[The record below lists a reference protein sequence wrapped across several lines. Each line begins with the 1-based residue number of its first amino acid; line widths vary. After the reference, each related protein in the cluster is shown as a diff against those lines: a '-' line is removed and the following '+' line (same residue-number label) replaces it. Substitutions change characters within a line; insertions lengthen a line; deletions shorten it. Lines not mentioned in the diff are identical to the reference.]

1 MGDRVIDS
9 ENGIVQKLHDLKDG
23 RFVLESVSTNVGAII
38 EANKRQLNNVDRSK
52 KMGEFVHVGRVDSV
66 VLDRWCREDG
76 INYLAPENKGM
87 LLKKLEQRENR
98 MFKTHPGKF
107 A

>member
-1 MGDRVIDS
+1 MSGRVIDA
-9 ENGIVQKLHDLKDG
+9 ENGIVTKLHDLKDG
-23 RFVLESVSTNVGAII
+23 RFVMEKVSDVSAII
-38 EANKRQLNNVDRSK
+38 EANKRQYNAVDRSAR
-52 KMGEFVHVGRVDSV
+52 MGDLVHVGRVDAV
-66 VLDRWCREDG
+66 VMDRWCKEDG
-76 INYLAPENKGM
+76 INYLAPENKGL

>member
-1 MGDRVIDS
+1 MTAKVLDVDHGVVTLMHDLGDRVVV
-9 ENGIVQKLHDLKDG
+9 ERK
-23 RFVLESVSTNVGAII
+23 STNIGAII
-38 EANKRQLNNVDRSK
+38 EANKRQSNDVSRSAR
-52 KMGEFVHVGRVDSV
+52 MGEMVHVGRIDAV
-66 VLDRWCREDG
+66 VLQDWCNKDG
-76 INYLAPENKGM
+76 INYLAKENQGL